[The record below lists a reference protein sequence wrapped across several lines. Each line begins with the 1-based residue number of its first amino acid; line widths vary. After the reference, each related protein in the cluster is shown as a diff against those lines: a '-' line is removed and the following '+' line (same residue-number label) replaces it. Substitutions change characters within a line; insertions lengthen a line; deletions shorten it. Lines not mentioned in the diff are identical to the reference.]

1 RTFRPPWFHRNIM
14 SELMGLVHGTYDAK
28 AEGFVPGGASLH
40 NCMNAH
46 GPDRASYDKAVAADL
61 APHKQTDTLAFM
73 FETRWVIAPTKA
85 ALESPAL
92 QRDYDAAWAS
102 FAKAKLPK

>member
-1 RTFRPPWFHRNIM
+1 MAATIQHIKAHEGLLRLNIM
-14 SELMGLVHGTYDAK
+14 SELMGLVHGAYDAK

-46 GPDRASYDKAVAADL
+46 GPDRASYDKAVTADL
-61 APHKQTDTLAFM
+61 APHKLTDTLAFM

-85 ALESPAL
+85 ALASPAL
-92 QRDYDAAWAS
+92 SRSPRWI
-102 FAKAKLPK
+102 

>member
-1 RTFRPPWFHRNIM
+1 
-14 SELMGLVHGTYDAK
+14 
-28 AEGFVPGGASLH
+28 
-40 NCMNAH
+40 
-46 GPDRASYDKAVAADL
+46 
-61 APHKQTDTLAFM
+61 M